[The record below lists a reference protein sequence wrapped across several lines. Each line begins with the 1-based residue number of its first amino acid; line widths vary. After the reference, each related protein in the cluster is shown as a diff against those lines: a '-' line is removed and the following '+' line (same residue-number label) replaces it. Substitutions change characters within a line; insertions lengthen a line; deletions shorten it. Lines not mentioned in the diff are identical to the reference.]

1 MNRGEVYYADLSP
14 VVGSEQGGYRP
25 VLILQNNKGNRYSTT
40 VIVAPISSRMTKNHL
55 PTHVVIEVEFLEKKS
70 MILLEQIRTIDKKRI
85 DERLGVLTSDVM
97 EEVNQA
103 VKTSL
108 DIR

>member
-1 MNRGEVYYADLSP
+1 
-14 VVGSEQGGYRP
+14 
-25 VLILQNNKGNRYSTT
+25 
-40 VIVAPISSRMTKNHL
+40 MTKNHL